1 MTIDNFFFGQA
12 ILNRYYLWK
21 NTSKNFGI
29 FFLGTIFWL
38 PHAKFCCIVVL
49 LQLGRYYRAGKAT
62 GNP

>member
-1 MTIDNFFFGQA
+1 MC
-12 ILNRYYLWK
+12 K

-29 FFLGTIFWL
+29 LFLGTIFWL